1 MAEGA
6 TARALR
12 EALGK
17 TIAVQDRA
25 AVQLARKYAGLL
37 DQATPASKYRVPLEK
52 LAVAVR
58 RNPEAADALERI
70 RDALGAHSVLSDLG
84 PKYLAVLAQ
93 LGLTPAARGV
103 KATGQGAASD
113 PEADTPVVPVEPP
126 STRNELRER
135 REQRARDRRG
145 TAGNPG

>member
-17 TIAVQDRA
+17 TIAEQDRA
-25 AVQLARKYAGLL
+25 AVQLARKYAALL
-37 DQATPASKYRVPLEK
+37 DQATPASKYRAPLDK
-52 LAVAVR
+52 LASAVR

-103 KATGQGAASD
+103 KAGTGPASGQQ
-113 PEADTPVVPVEPP
+113 P
-126 STRNELRER
+126 STRNELKDAREKRER
-135 REQRARDRRG
+135 QRRG
-145 TAGNPG
+145 LAADPG

>member
-1 MAEGA
+1 MSEGA

-17 TIAVQDRA
+17 TVAAQDRA

-37 DQATPASKYRVPLEK
+37 DQATPASKYRTPLDVLE
-52 LAVAVR
+52 LAVR
-58 RNPEAADALERI
+58 RNPKAAEALERI

-103 KATGQGAASD
+103 KAGQGTAPD
-113 PEADTPVVPVEPP
+113 PEPDTPAAPAPP
-126 STRNELRER
+126 TSARNELKER

-145 TAGNPG
+145 TAADPG